1 MKISLPALSSSSLQW
16 PRRKLLLLQFDAAG
30 CRAVVAERRG
40 GRWQLGP
47 LLSADAP
54 GPAQMLQA
62 LQQQAG
68 RPLPRRCLMLSA
80 AALGGLN
87 DLPVDPA
94 KPRPSA
100 QMQEMIRYEMEP
112 ALAQHNNVW
121 TLGEILG
128 AKGLLTPAQRQQVAL
143 ALENRRLAERHQP
156 YRYGEVALAEG
167 LIERAQLDA
176 CLTRQAEL
184 QLLDSELAL
193 AWQGRREVAQEWP
206 RWRVACCTAGSR
218 DGWREAL
225 AAHGVRLLGIQPLL
239 LSAFEAQAAACTQFV
254 GIECHAEQWLC
265 CLYQNGQLL
274 QVLQEP
280 SLERQPDAG
289 WLCDLLAGW
298 PLQPGCR
305 IGLIATAESAPLL
318 LQELQLRL
326 RAEVNLLADSAE
338 TLCRLRFAAL
348 LAWHDQPRS
357 SVRPPQ
363 LAPRAAATPLW
374 QHPQGRLWLVLAV
387 VLLVLAGWE
396 GWARIKL
403 QRLQRDHAALSQ
415 QARAQQNNPLQE
427 IQKRSQQLEQQLA
440 QRQKSLAAVL
450 AETGRLDALTAR
462 IDTVPA
468 LIRLLG
474 QIISPEVLLDV
485 LEEGNT
491 GDAGIGIR
499 VQAWSPSDQMAQR
512 FASDVQQAMRPLRLS
527 VAQTDLQAAKGRTGS
542 QGYSVSFW
550 LIPMGPDEMEVQP

>member
-1 MKISLPALSSSSLQW
+1 MKLPVPVLRLPALRW
-16 PRRKLLLLQFDAAG
+16 PGRQLLLLQFDAAG
-30 CRAVVAERRG
+30 CRAVIAEYRRG
-40 GRWQLGP
+40 QWQQGLM
-47 LLSADAP
+47 LSADEAN
-54 GPAQMLQA
+54 PAQMLQA
-62 LQQQAG
+62 LRQQAG
-68 RPLPRRCLMLSA
+68 QALPRRCLMLSS
-80 AALGGLN
+80 AALGALN

-94 KPRPSA
+94 KPRPAA

-128 AKGLLTPAQRQQVAL
+128 AKGLLTQAQRQSVAL
-143 ALENRRLAERHQP
+143 ALENRRMAERHQP

-193 AWQGRREVAQEWP
+193 AWQGRRDVSLDWP
-206 RWRVACCTAGSR
+206 RWRVACCTAASR
-218 DGWREAL
+218 DGWRMAL
-225 AAHGVRLLGIQPLL
+225 AAEGVRLLGIQPLL
-239 LSAFEAQAAACTQFV
+239 LSAFEPQAAASTQFV
-254 GIECHAEQWLC
+254 GIECQAEQWLC

-280 SLERQPDAG
+280 ALERQPDAG
-289 WLCDLLAGW
+289 WLCDLLAAW
-298 PLQPGCR
+298 PLKPGCR
-305 IGLIATAESAPLL
+305 IGLIAQNESAPLL
-318 LQELQLRL
+318 LQELQMRL
-326 RAEVNLLADSAE
+326 RTEVCLLADSAE

-348 LAWHDQPRS
+348 LAGFQQPRS
-357 SVRPPQ
+357 KPAPPQ
-363 LAPRAAATPLW
+363 LAPRAAATPPWL
-374 QHPQGRLWLVLAV
+374 HPQGRLWLALLAV
-387 VLLVLAGWE
+387 LLALGTWE
-396 GWARIKL
+396 GWARFKL
-403 QRLQRDHAALSQ
+403 NRLQRDYAALSQ
-415 QARAQQNNPLQE
+415 QARAQQNNPLHE
-427 IQKRSQQLEQQLA
+427 IQKRSQQLEQQLT

-450 AETGRLDALTAR
+450 ADTGRLDAIAAR

-512 FASDVQQAMRPLRLS
+512 FASEVQQAVRPLRLS
-527 VAQTDLQAAKGRTGS
+527 VAQTDLQAVKGRTGS

-550 LIPMGPDEMEVQP
+550 LIPMGPDEIEVQP